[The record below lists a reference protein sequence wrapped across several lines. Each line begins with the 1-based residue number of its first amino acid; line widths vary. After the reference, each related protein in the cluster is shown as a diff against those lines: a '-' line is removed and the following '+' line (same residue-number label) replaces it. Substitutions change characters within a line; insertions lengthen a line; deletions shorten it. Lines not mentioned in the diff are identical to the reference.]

1 MSEIQNKLDSLQP
14 YIVGIRYIQGLQ
26 VVDAVFKDGWTVPE
40 SDIIRK
46 ELVEE
51 GKNYYMFYTEKE
63 KVTFDDLLEYVEGII
78 TINIEKENKEELFKI
93 KVKELQEVFKK
104 SSLKKLSTLKFNF
117 SEVEKLP
124 TLDENI
130 EIKLNEDAKDSD
142 SESIEE
148 TTSHTTVSVNN
159 EDTNTTKIKGQNIEL
174 PPKIE
179 KIELEEYSSN
189 VVCKCDDDEVCPIC
203 EEAKFG

>member
-78 TINIEKENKEELFKI
+78 TINIEKENKEKLFKI
-93 KVKELQEVFKK
+93 KVKELQEAFKK
-104 SSLKKLSTLKFNF
+104 SSLKKLSALKFTF
-117 SEVEKLP
+117 TEVDNLP
-124 TLDENI
+124 TLNESI
-130 EIKLNEDAKDSD
+130 EIKLDEEIEVKVPESKDEKD
-142 SESIEE
+142 E
-148 TTSHTTVSVNN
+148 TEASG
-159 EDTNTTKIKGQNIEL
+159 TNVTKVKGQEIEL
-174 PPKIE
+174 PPKGE
-179 KIELEEYSSN
+179 KIVLEEHSSN
-189 VVCKCDDDEVCPIC
+189 IVCKCAENEVCPVC
-203 EEAKFG
+203 EDLKFGQN

>member
-104 SSLKKLSTLKFNF
+104 SSLKKLSTLNFKF
-117 SEVEKLP
+117 SELTKLP
-124 TLDENI
+124 TLNEDI
-130 EIKLNEDAKDSD
+130 EIKLDEEIEAKT
-142 SESIEE
+142 SEPISKEE
-148 TTSHTTVSVNN
+148 PVK
-159 EDTNTTKIKGQNIEL
+159 EKLGTNVTKVKGQEIEL
-174 PPKIE
+174 PPKGE
-179 KIELEEYSSN
+179 KIVLEEHSSKI
-189 VVCKCDDDEVCPIC
+189 VCICNENEVCPVC
-203 EEAKFG
+203 EEAKFGQN

>member
-78 TINIEKENKEELFKI
+78 TINIEKENKEELFKV

-104 SSLKKLSTLKFNF
+104 SSLKKLSTLKFRF
-117 SEVEKLP
+117 SELEKLP
-124 TLDENI
+124 TLNEDI
-130 EIKLNEDAKDSD
+130 EIEFNEVK
-142 SESIEE
+142 ESL
-148 TTSHTTVSVNN
+148 NN
-159 EDTNTTKIKGQNIEL
+159 EPEAEVDEPIDTTESNTTKIKGQEIEL
-174 PPKIE
+174 PPKSE
-179 KIELEEYSSN
+179 KIILEEHSSN
-189 VVCKCDDDEVCPIC
+189 VVCKCDENEVCPVC
-203 EEAKFG
+203 EESKFGQS

>member
-117 SEVEKLP
+117 NELEKLP
-124 TLDENI
+124 TLNEEI
-130 EIKLNEDAKDSD
+130 EI
-142 SESIEE
+142 E
-148 TTSHTTVSVNN
+148 TTTPEHLDEESASIDTT
-159 EDTNTTKIKGQNIEL
+159 EANTAKIKGQEIEL
-174 PPKIE
+174 PPKTE
-179 KIELEEYSSN
+179 KIRLEEYSSN
-189 VVCKCDDDEVCPIC
+189 VVCKCDDDEVCPVC